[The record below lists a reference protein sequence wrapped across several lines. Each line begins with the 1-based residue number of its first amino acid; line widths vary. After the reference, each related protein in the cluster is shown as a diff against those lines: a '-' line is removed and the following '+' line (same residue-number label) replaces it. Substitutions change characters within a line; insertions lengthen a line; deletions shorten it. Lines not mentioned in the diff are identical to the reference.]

1 MTSGPASPRPANE
14 MLTRRHYLAL
24 GLVGVLILVNQALVQ
39 PPFLKL
45 ATDAPVINLAGRQRM
60 LSQQLA
66 KTALELDLVRRSP
79 SLDRGTLAAE
89 LQAVAQGWAQAHQT
103 LRLGSAPLGIP
114 APTSPVLRAAWER
127 IDPPFRQI
135 YEASSRL
142 AQRDSSIAPPPA
154 ATMPDPDLT
163 AILTLE
169 STYLGQM
176 DRIVGLL
183 EAEARERVAAL
194 RRLGWFLAGSA
205 WVGLAGIG
213 WFVLRPTARTIQ
225 HQFRLV
231 RDAQRIAESEVKHQT
246 EALEQAN
253 ADLRTEAAQRVVAQ
267 GEHRALI
274 EQFSHVSRTN
284 TLGEMATSLA
294 HEINQPLTAAANYL
308 EGSLLALNVAPP
320 PLAEVRDALTK
331 ALSATHRAGQIL
343 HRIRHFVRRQ
353 PVLVEQ
359 FDANQVVVEV
369 EAMLTDELKR
379 QEIQL
384 EVKLA
389 PSLPL
394 LTGDPVQIQQVLVN
408 LVRNS
413 IDALKA
419 SRPNQPRLVLS
430 TERTAPTTIG
440 FTVTDNGEG
449 IAPDKLPHVF
459 DPFFST
465 RAEGMGMG
473 LAISRTIVEAHQGR
487 LSVRSEPGRHT
498 TFQFSLL
505 AAGESDDDSS
515 DGFRRG

>member
-1 MTSGPASPRPANE
+1 MTIGPASPRPANE
-14 MLTRRHYLAL
+14 TLTRRHYLAL
-24 GLVGVLILVNQALVQ
+24 GLVGGLILVNQILVQ
-39 PPFLKL
+39 PPFWKL

-79 SLDRGTLAAE
+79 SLDRATLAAD
-89 LQAVAQGWAQAHQT
+89 LRAVAEGWAQAHQT

-127 IDPPFRQI
+127 IDPPFRRI
-135 YEASSRL
+135 YEAASRL
-142 AQRDSSIAPPPA
+142 SRRDSPSDST
-154 ATMPDPDLT
+154 ATTTPEPDLA
-163 AILTLE
+163 AILALE

-194 RRLGWFLAGSA
+194 RHFGWLLAGSA

-213 WFVLRPTARTIQ
+213 WFVLRPKARMIH
-225 HQFRLV
+225 HQFRLL
-231 RDAQRIAESEVKHQT
+231 RDAQRMAESEVKHQT
-246 EALEQAN
+246 EALQQAN

-267 GEHRALI
+267 GQHRALV
-274 EQFSHVSRTN
+274 EQFSLVSRTN

-308 EGSLLALNVAPP
+308 EGSLVALNAAPP

-353 PVLVEQ
+353 PVLIEQ
-359 FDANQVVVEV
+359 FDANQVVAEV

-379 QEIQL
+379 QGIEL
-384 EVKLA
+384 EMKLA

-394 LTGDPVQIQQVLVN
+394 LRGDPVQIQQVLVN

-413 IDALKA
+413 IDALQA

-430 TERTAPTTIG
+430 TERTAPTTIR

-449 IAPDKLPHVF
+449 IAPEKIPHVF

-505 AAGESDDDSS
+505 AAGESDDDAS